1 MSMNG
6 VGTSRQD
13 GAGQL
18 STVDLIDRLSRF
30 QGPPEEFLANL
41 LAAQCHLAGA
51 AGGAILR
58 MTPERRAE
66 IIAVYPALGGGA
78 TAPVWLAQSVESA
91 PQALAAGTTA
101 VKPLQMPDQLYGA
114 PARRHLVM
122 VPLRSGAGVRG
133 LAAFVL
139 ETDDPAVLAAGRERL
154 ELTVSLLSLY
164 EMRLALHRRQK
175 DLGTLR
181 QAMDTLAAV
190 NEHDRFKAAA
200 MAICNEVAA
209 RWGCERV
216 GLGFLKGRYVHLK
229 GLSHTEKFSRKM
241 KLVQEVEAAMEE
253 CLDQD
258 LEIVHPAGQEAIYVS
273 RAAAEMCS
281 RHALTSVVSLPL
293 RRGGRPV
300 AVLTAER
307 QADRP
312 FQGEEIEGLRLTC
325 DLCTARLVSLQRHDR
340 WLGARAA
347 AGMRRGLGGV
357 LGPRHTW
364 AKLLA
369 ILVFAAAMFLIF
381 VKGQYRVEAPFVV
394 QAVKQRVVS
403 PPFDGELE
411 DVFVERGQYVS
422 KGQKLA
428 KLRTW
433 DLERGLHKAE
443 KQLFEYEKQAE
454 SARAQQKWA
463 DAQIAT
469 AGATRLRLEVQDLK
483 EQIRK
488 ATITSP
494 IEGTVIVGDL
504 SEQIGAVV
512 KTGNKLFEVA
522 QLGALRAELSVPE
535 DQIADVAEGMSGELA
550 TEARPGEHVG
560 FVVDR
565 IAPAADVVDQRNV
578 FKVRVRL
585 LSTPQWLGPDREGI
599 AKITVGRR
607 RYGWIWSRRLVNW
620 IRMKLWM

>member
-1 MSMNG
+1 MNG
-6 VGTSRQD
+6 AGTSRQD
-13 GAGQL
+13 EAGQL

-41 LAAQCHLAGA
+41 LATQCHLAGA

-66 IIAVYPALGGGA
+66 IIAVFPALGDGA
-78 TAPVWLAQSVESA
+78 TAPVWLAQSVEWA
-91 PQALAAGTTA
+91 PQALAGGATA

-114 PARRHLVM
+114 PAGRHLVM
-122 VPLRSGAGVRG
+122 VPLRGGEGVRG

-164 EMRLALHRRQK
+164 EMRLSLYRRQK
-175 DLGTLR
+175 DLSTLR

-190 NEHDRFKAAA
+190 NEHDRFTASA
-200 MAICNEVAA
+200 MGICNELAA
-209 RWGCERV
+209 RWGSERDA
-216 GLGFLKGRYVHLK
+216 LGVLQGRYVHLK

-241 KLVQEVEAAMEE
+241 KLVQEIEAAMEE

-258 LEIVHPAGQEAIYVS
+258 LEIVHPADREATYVS
-273 RAAAEMCS
+273 RAAAEMSS
-281 RHALTSVVSLPL
+281 RHGLTSVVSLPL
-293 RRGGRPV
+293 RRGGAPV

-312 FQGEEIEGLRLTC
+312 FLGEEIEGLRLTC
-325 DLCTARLVSLQRHDR
+325 DLCTPRLVSLHEHDR

-347 AGMRRGLGGV
+347 AGTRKGLSGL

-381 VKGQYRVEAPFVV
+381 AKGQYRVEAPFVV
-394 QAVKQRVVS
+394 QAVQRRVVS

-411 DVFVERGQYVS
+411 DVFVERGQAVTR
-422 KGQKLA
+422 GQKLA

-433 DLERGLHKAE
+433 DLERDLHKAE

-454 SARAQQKWA
+454 SATAQRKWA

-469 AGATRLRLEVQDLK
+469 AGANRLRLEVQDLK
-483 EQIRK
+483 EQIGK
-488 ATITSP
+488 ATIASP
-494 IEGTVIVGDL
+494 IEGTVVVGDL
-504 SEQIGAVV
+504 AEQIGAVV

-522 QLGALRAELSVPE
+522 QLGELRAELSVSE
-535 DQIADVAEGMSGELA
+535 DQIADVAEGMGGELA
-550 TEARPGEHVG
+550 TEARPGDRVR

-565 IAPAADVVDQRNV
+565 IAPAADLVDKQNV

-585 LSTPQWLGPDREGI
+585 LSTPRWLGPDREGI

-607 RYGWIWSRRLVNW
+607 PYGAIWTRRLVNW
-620 IRMKLWM
+620 VRMKLWM